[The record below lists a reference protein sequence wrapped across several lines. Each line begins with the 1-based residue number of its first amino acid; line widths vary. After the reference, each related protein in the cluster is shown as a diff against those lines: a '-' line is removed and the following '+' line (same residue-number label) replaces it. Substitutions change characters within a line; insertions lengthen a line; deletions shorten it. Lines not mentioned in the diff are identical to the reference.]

1 LDGGAAARRRGLR
14 DLGRAMSIYQL
25 NKLCHRTLGDLE
37 FRAEMKRDPSTAT
50 SGFKFTEEEHTAL
63 LAGDVARLFE
73 MGVHPFLLSFL
84 TRYELFGLTTEVY
97 SERIRKARD
106 PWPASGDPGQPR
118 S

>member
-1 LDGGAAARRRGLR
+1 MALDL
-14 DLGRAMSIYQL
+14 LMSIYQI
-25 NKLCHRTLGDLE
+25 NKLCHRTLGDLD
-37 FRAEMKRDPSTAT
+37 FRAAMQCDPVTAMAE
-50 SGFKFTEEEHTAL
+50 FKLTDEERETL

-84 TRYELFGLTTEVY
+84 TRYELFGLTTELY

-106 PWPASGDPGQPR
+106 PWPSQGVPGRPR

>member
-1 LDGGAAARRRGLR
+1 
-14 DLGRAMSIYQL
+14 MSIYQL

-37 FRAEMKRDPSTAT
+37 FRAAMKRDPSAAIAE
-50 SGFKFTEEEHTAL
+50 FKLAPEERKAL

-73 MGVHPFLLSFL
+73 LGVHPFLLSFL

-106 PWPASGDPGQPR
+106 PWPASGVPGQPR